1 MKRVKATAALIYRT
15 ETGEHTVE
23 PHRIVDLDD
32 DVADSFIA
40 SGAAILV
47 AIEVSDVAEEV
58 TPEALVDEGEAPV
71 SPKFGKRR

>member
-32 DVADSFIA
+32 AIADSFIA
-40 SGAAILV
+40 SGAAILIAV
-47 AIEVSDVAEEV
+47 EAPAVAEEV
-58 TPEALVDEGEAPV
+58 PDEALADEDQAPV

>member
-1 MKRVKATAALIYRT
+1 MKRVKATAALIHRT

-32 DVADSFIA
+32 AVADSFIA
-40 SGAAILV
+40 SGAAILIAV
-47 AIEVSDVAEEV
+47 EAPAVAEEIS
-58 TPEALVDEGEAPV
+58 PGALTEEDEAPV